1 MNIIIGVI
9 MVAAALYLKLRYRPE
24 GTLAK
29 YLFGF
34 TVLAGVVSML
44 TVESYANIWLML
56 WPVFDIVV
64 SGLIVRCYYNEAVRQ
79 AEVREVR
86 AEAQRRAAAER
97 ERKKAESARM
107 RSRASVYA
115 ICRGESLAA

>member
-34 TVLAGVVSML
+34 TVLAGIVSML
-44 TVESYANIWLML
+44 TIECYATFRMML
-56 WPVFDIVV
+56 WPVVDIVLC
-64 SGLIVRCYYNEAVRQ
+64 GLIFRCYYNEAMRQ
-79 AEVREVR
+79 VEAREAR
-86 AEAQRRAAAER
+86 AEAERRAAAEHA
-97 ERKKAESARM
+97 RKKSEMARM
-107 RSRASVYA
+107 RSRASVFA
-115 ICRGESLAA
+115 ISGESIAA